1 MHPTTGMHLIPVGQK
16 PTGINPKP
24 TRISNSR
31 QFRAYSRRLSAARRP
46 LSGISLS
53 RRRLSGIINSRW
65 LVSGR
70 RELRLT
76 PIGFAGRRAS
86 FINSRRFPRP
96 MGVMN

>member
-31 QFRAYSRRLSAARRP
+31 RFRAYSRRLSVARRP

-53 RRRLSGIINSRW
+53 RRRLPGSRR

-70 RELRLT
+70 WELRLT
-76 PIGFAGRRAS
+76 PVGFAGRRAS

-96 MGVMN
+96 TGVMN